1 MSSHIMAYAVQDVVK
16 NKELQQLCKTE
27 NGVSRS
33 KIMKW
38 IENNK
43 LYATWVEKVLTTLE
57 MKSYQSNL
65 SKALIKAGFTRLGTT
80 GRHVKWLFPPMKTA
94 RKVKNGG
101 NRDNSKS
108 EDVEDVDE
116 NEEQKDTKDKK
127 VGKSPSKEK
136 YENSVEGDI
145 DGDEQ
150 DDDDD
155 DMEVEEES

>member
-1 MSSHIMAYAVQDVVK
+1 
-16 NKELQQLCKTE
+16 
-27 NGVSRS
+27 
-33 KIMKW
+33 MKW